1 MEYSNETLASRFFL
15 LSLADSPD
23 LRALCAVT
31 LLILYILI
39 LSVNSLLIVLVR
51 LKLHLQTPMYFF
63 LSNISAVD
71 IGVPSSTLPKL
82 MLITSSQDNSISAFG
97 CAAQMFVLSAL
108 ITTECTMLAIMAY
121 DRYVAICKPLH
132 YHTIMNM
139 RVCVSIAIYCWA
151 AGIINSSIHVPYTFQ
166 LPYCRS
172 RHIDHFFCEIPPIL
186 ELSCKNTWFPRVTV
200 YITAFIVGLCSFIL
214 TIVSYVF
221 IISSILKIRS
231 TQGRHKAFSTCASHL
246 IVVSLYYGTLIFM
259 YLLPR
264 SKYFSETDK
273 IMSITYTAVSPLL
286 NPIIY
291 SIRNTDIKL
300 AIRGNQSKKDGRS
313 KDICSQ

>member
-1 MEYSNETLASRFFL
+1 MEYSNETSGSSFFL

-23 LRALCAVT
+23 LKVLYTLT
-31 LLILYILI
+31 LLILYILT

-51 LKLHLQTPMYFF
+51 IKPHLQTPMYFF

-71 IGVPSSTLPKL
+71 IGVPSSTIPKL
-82 MLITSSQDNSISAFG
+82 LVITSSQDKSISVFE
-97 CAAQMFVLSAL
+97 CAAQMYVLSAL
-108 ITTECTMLAIMAY
+108 ITTECIMLAIMAY
-121 DRYVAICKPLH
+121 DRYAAICKPLQ

-139 RVCVSIAIYCWA
+139 RFCIGIAASCWA
-151 AGIINSSIHVPYTFQ
+151 AGIINSSVHIPYTFK

-172 RHIDHFFCEIPPIL
+172 HHIDHFFCEIPPIL
-186 ELSCKNTWFPRVTV
+186 QLSCKNTWFPRVTV
-200 YITAFIVGLCSFIL
+200 YITAFIVGLCAFLL
-214 TIVSYVF
+214 TIISYVF
-221 IISSILKIRS
+221 IISTILKIRS
-231 TQGRHKAFSTCASHL
+231 TEGRHKAFSTCASHL

-264 SKYFSETDK
+264 TEYFSETDK

-291 SIRNTDIKL
+291 SIRNKDIKL
-300 AIRGNQSKKDGRS
+300 AIRGKPTKKDA
-313 KDICSQ
+313 ISQ

>member
-139 RVCVSIAIYCWA
+139 RVC
-151 AGIINSSIHVPYTFQ
+151 
-166 LPYCRS
+166 
-172 RHIDHFFCEIPPIL
+172 
-186 ELSCKNTWFPRVTV
+186 
-200 YITAFIVGLCSFIL
+200 
-214 TIVSYVF
+214 
-221 IISSILKIRS
+221 IRS

-300 AIRGNQSKKDGRS
+300 AIRGNQSKKDGRV
-313 KDICSQ
+313 ISQSASA

>member
-1 MEYSNETLASRFFL
+1 LRVRGPEHPDQLWTLSIMNTAARLVHLSNRSSSAVPLCQSLHWLPLPSRIKFKLMTLTYK
-15 LSLADSPD
+15 
-23 LRALCAVT
+23 AVHNSAPPYISE
-31 LLILYILI
+31 LI
-39 LSVNSLLIVLVR
+39 S
-51 LKLHLQTPMYFF
+51 
-63 LSNISAVD
+63 SNISAVD

-121 DRYVAICKPLH
+121 DRYVAIL
-132 YHTIMNM
+132 
-139 RVCVSIAIYCWA
+139 
-151 AGIINSSIHVPYTFQ
+151 
-166 LPYCRS
+166 
-172 RHIDHFFCEIPPIL
+172 
-186 ELSCKNTWFPRVTV
+186 
-200 YITAFIVGLCSFIL
+200 
-214 TIVSYVF
+214 
-221 IISSILKIRS
+221 
-231 TQGRHKAFSTCASHL
+231 
-246 IVVSLYYGTLIFM
+246 VSLYYGTLIFM

-300 AIRGNQSKKDGRS
+300 AIRGNQSKKDGRV
-313 KDICSQ
+313 ISQSASA